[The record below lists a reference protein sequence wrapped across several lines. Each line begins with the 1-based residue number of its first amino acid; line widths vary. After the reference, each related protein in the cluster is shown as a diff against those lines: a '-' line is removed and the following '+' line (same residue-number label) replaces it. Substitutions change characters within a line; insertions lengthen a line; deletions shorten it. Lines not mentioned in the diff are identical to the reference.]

1 VSETSQESDL
11 EIREPDGEVHTLPG
25 LEIGPFVRVW
35 LRRFRQLPNDVRLA
49 ADARSF
55 LRLVRARAVPIG
67 NAELPMRVR
76 SDGVRF
82 DLVLRANS
90 SDATVLSETLLGRHH
105 LPPIPLADV
114 QSALDLGAN
123 IGLTMAHLA
132 ALCPAA
138 HIVGVELD
146 PGNVALARKNVERW
160 CDRCEVV
167 EAAVWYA
174 DEPLRY
180 HIAHGA
186 ECGAVLSPSGGKTA
200 QGVSL
205 NSLLNRLGWD
215 RVDFVKMDIE
225 GAEREVLQWNTEWA
239 LRVRSIKVEAHDDY
253 SREQCA
259 RDLRELGF
267 RTVPDAHHPHA
278 VSGVRDAA

>member
-1 VSETSQESDL
+1 VSETSEESDL
-11 EIREPDGEVHTLPG
+11 DASRSKGEAHTLPG

-35 LRRFRQLPNDVRLA
+35 LRRFRQLPDDVRLA

-55 LRLVRARAVPIG
+55 VRLVRARAVPIG
-67 NAELPMRVR
+67 HAELPVRVR
-76 SDGVRF
+76 SEGHRF

-90 SDATVLSETLLGRHH
+90 SDATVLTETLLGRHH

-114 QSALDLGAN
+114 QSVLDLGAN

-138 HIVGVELD
+138 RIVGVELD
-146 PGNVALARKNVERW
+146 PDNVALARRNVERW
-160 CDRCEVV
+160 RDRCEVV
-167 EAAVWYA
+167 EAAVWHA

-180 HIAHGA
+180 HIARGA

-200 QGVSL
+200 QGLSL
-205 NSLLNRLGWD
+205 NSLLDRLRWD

-225 GAEREVLQWNTEWA
+225 GAEREVLRSNAEWA
-239 LRVRSIKVEAHDDY
+239 LRVRSIKVEAHADY

-267 RTVPDAHHPHA
+267 LPVPDARHLRA
-278 VSGVRDAA
+278 VSGIRDAA